1 MTDRIQAVSGP
12 ERVDRREGERRER
25 ERRAQQAA
33 AKALGP
39 APRTEAEAEAATGS
53 SARPAVHTAGEP
65 GAAAFVAQQ
74 MGQKGQRRGL
84 KGGPPVLNAARAAYL
99 GAEYSGEAERRPPV
113 GRASKTDV

>member
-33 AKALGP
+33 AKALVP
-39 APRTEAEAEAATGS
+39 APLTEAEAEAATGS

-65 GAAAFVAQQ
+65 GAAARRARVLGPAVEGPAKLLDRSAKDLFDCLARPAQLVFALLDAET
-74 MGQKGQRRGL
+74 RRL
-84 KGGPPVLNAARAAYL
+84 LA
-99 GAEYSGEAERRPPV
+99 
-113 GRASKTDV
+113 

>member
-33 AKALGP
+33 AQALVP
-39 APRTEAEAEAATGS
+39 VPSAEAEPEPEKNQ
-53 SARPAVHTAGEP
+53 ARPAVHTAGEP

-84 KGGPPVLNAARAAYL
+84 RGGPPVRDAARAAYL
-99 GAEYSGEAERRPPV
+99 GTEYSGPAERRPPV
-113 GRASKTDV
+113 GRTAKTDI